1 VNAIGLI
8 LEQWWHLFLES
19 APWLL
24 IGFGLAGLSKVVINS
39 EQWLGRALARKGLA
53 GAGMAA
59 VIGAPLP
66 LCSCSVL
73 PAAISLRRQGASRG
87 ATASFL
93 VSVPETDVVSVM
105 LTWALLGPAMAI
117 ARPVAAVFTALLTGW
132 SVELLDEDD
141 EPVAEPTGA
150 KSAPAPDCD
159 CDSDC
164 EVEPPPRA
172 WYRRALEYGYVEF
185 LDDIAGP
192 LILGLLLAGVVGA
205 VAATLEL
212 ERYVGVPITGYL
224 VALAVGIPTYVCA
237 TASTPVAVGLLAAG
251 MSPGAVLVFLLA
263 GPATN
268 AASFV
273 VLGRELGRRGLLMYL
288 AAIIVGSVAFGVVFD
303 LAFGQDLVAV
313 STAAVSEH
321 AATGLQLAS
330 AVVLGVLLLA
340 SGVRQRWIVGRFLGH

>member
-1 VNAIGLI
+1 MNAIGLI

-117 ARPVAAVFTALLTGW
+117 ARPVAAVFTALLT
-132 SVELLDEDD
+132 
-141 EPVAEPTGA
+141 
-150 KSAPAPDCD
+150 
-159 CDSDC
+159 
-164 EVEPPPRA
+164 
-172 WYRRALEYGYVEF
+172 
-185 LDDIAGP
+185 
-192 LILGLLLAGVVGA
+192 
-205 VAATLEL
+205 
-212 ERYVGVPITGYL
+212 
-224 VALAVGIPTYVCA
+224 
-237 TASTPVAVGLLAAG
+237 
-251 MSPGAVLVFLLA
+251 
-263 GPATN
+263 
-268 AASFV
+268 
-273 VLGRELGRRGLLMYL
+273 
-288 AAIIVGSVAFGVVFD
+288 
-303 LAFGQDLVAV
+303 
-313 STAAVSEH
+313 
-321 AATGLQLAS
+321 
-330 AVVLGVLLLA
+330 
-340 SGVRQRWIVGRFLGH
+340 